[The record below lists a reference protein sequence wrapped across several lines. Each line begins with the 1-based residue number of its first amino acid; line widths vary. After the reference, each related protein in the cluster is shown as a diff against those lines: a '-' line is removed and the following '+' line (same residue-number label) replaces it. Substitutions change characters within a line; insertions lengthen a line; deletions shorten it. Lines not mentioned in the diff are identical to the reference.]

1 MPEIQRVQEHNT
13 TRCFVQMGRLSPSCI
28 AIARSLGFLL
38 PRREL
43 ATVCASVEVRAAR
56 NPVTQAFRSH
66 DRRAILKVNGC
77 PPIYFLLE
85 RRYMKN
91 SLETSVPTVRR
102 LKPGNDK
109 EREKSAASSMN
120 RRFLVPT
127 GFTSFL
133 LQLARMKIMLA
144 ARGEEL
150 PTVKRSDWFSPV
162 NRT

>member
-1 MPEIQRVQEHNT
+1 
-13 TRCFVQMGRLSPSCI
+13 
-28 AIARSLGFLL
+28 
-38 PRREL
+38 
-43 ATVCASVEVRAAR
+43 
-56 NPVTQAFRSH
+56 
-66 DRRAILKVNGC
+66 
-77 PPIYFLLE
+77 
-85 RRYMKN
+85 MKN